1 MTREAVTTRSDR
13 GQQSFAMSEIDSQ
26 LDVLPSSASYDDSW
40 MLVDRMV
47 TDPPQFGI
55 PSIIW

>member
-1 MTREAVTTRSDR
+1 
-13 GQQSFAMSEIDSQ
+13 MSEIDSQ